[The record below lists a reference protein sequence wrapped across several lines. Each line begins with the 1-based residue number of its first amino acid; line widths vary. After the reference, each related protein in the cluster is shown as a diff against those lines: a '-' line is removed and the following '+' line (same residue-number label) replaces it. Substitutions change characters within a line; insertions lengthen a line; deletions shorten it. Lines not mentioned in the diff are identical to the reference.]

1 MPDMT
6 TFPDAAASP
15 PIAPFRIHYVDSPRD
30 FTSVPVDASSRPVVA
45 ALVVAAILASAIGAI
60 FAALILSA

>member
-1 MPDMT
+1 MT

-30 FTSVPVDASSRPVVA
+30 FTSIPLEPASRPVVA
-45 ALVVAAILASAIGAI
+45 ALVVAALVAAAIGTI

>member
-1 MPDMT
+1 MNMFT
-6 TFPDAAASP
+6 DAAASP

-30 FTSVPVDASSRPVVA
+30 YTSVPLEPASRHVVA
-45 ALVVAAILASAIGAI
+45 ALVVAAVVAAAIGTI